1 MILTDSRV
9 GSLKAALNCW
19 EWFGYISTAIVF
31 IGCVGEFIAEF
42 TSLPKTEE
50 SKHKLARLSLIVL
63 IVGIAGEL
71 LSTVRTSQLS
81 GQLIAN
87 IEERASANE
96 REAAQLRRD
105 AEQLRKDAETEHLA
119 RVKIEARVAW
129 RHLTDKQKSDIGTR
143 LGDFSNQEGAS
154 FWYQTGDTEAAMF
167 AIDIAEALQAAHIV
181 VQPPA
186 DMTVFHGSGK
196 FGDPIKRIDTGVTL
210 QSTKDARSRAL
221 AEAVIRELTLR
232 GFDAR
237 RQTDPPFDD
246 RPIPQVWL
254 NVWPRPEGPQGEFK
268 LEAEGQAKVK
278 EQAQS
283 TQVAK

>member
-1 MILTDSRV
+1 MILTDSEV
-9 GSLKAALNCW
+9 ESLKAALNCW
-19 EWFGYISTAIVF
+19 ERFGYVSTAIVF

-42 TSLPKTEE
+42 TSLPKTEG

-63 IVGIAGEL
+63 IFGIAGEL

-96 REAAQLRRD
+96 REAAQLQKD
-105 AEQLRKDAETEHLA
+105 AEQLRKDAEAEHLA

-129 RHLTDKQKSDIGTR
+129 RHLTDKQKSEIGTQ

-154 FWYQTGDTEAAMF
+154 FWYQAGDTEAAMF
-167 AIDIAEALQAAHIV
+167 AIDIAEALRAAHVV

-186 DMTVFHGSGK
+186 DLSVLHESGK
-196 FGDPIKRIDTGVTL
+196 FGDPIKRVDTGVIL

-221 AEAVIRELTLR
+221 AEAIIRELTLR
-232 GFDAR
+232 GFDAT

-268 LEAEGQAKVK
+268 LEAERQAKVK
-278 EQAQS
+278 KQAQRS
-283 TQVAK
+283 QVAE

>member
-1 MILTDSRV
+1 
-9 GSLKAALNCW
+9 
-19 EWFGYISTAIVF
+19 VF
-31 IGCVGEFIAEF
+31 IGCVGEFIAEL
-42 TSLPKTEE
+42 TSVPKIEE

-63 IVGIAGEL
+63 ILGVAGEL

-81 GQLIAN
+81 GRLIAN

-96 REAAQLRRD
+96 REAAQLRKD
-105 AEQLRKDAETEHLA
+105 AEQLRKDAEAEHLA
-119 RVKIEARVAW
+119 RVKVEARVAW
-129 RHLTDKQKSDIGTR
+129 RHLTDKQKSEIASQ

-154 FWYQTGDTEAAMF
+154 FWYQAGDTEAAMF

-186 DMTVFHGSGK
+186 DLSVLHGSGK
-196 FGDPIKRIDTGVTL
+196 FGDPIKRVDTGVIL

-221 AEAVIRELTLR
+221 AEAIVRELTLR

-237 RQTDPPFDD
+237 RQTDPPYDD

-268 LEAEGQAKVK
+268 LEAEQQAKVK
-278 EQAQS
+278 KQAQS
-283 TQVAK
+283 NKVAK